1 MPSERRLHPVCRIPS
16 AFKTAVEINAIFQY
30 GRFDWSEMMRRPP
43 YQKSG
48 GGFGKVC
55 PALPKPPVSIMICL
69 SVFDLNRN
77 RFLCLFPDSAT
88 AGTPLPLTL
97 PHRAVFFSAVVFD
110 FPFPAAPAGLADAD
124 NLTFR
129 RLPLSPA
136 IRTKSIFPSSKSARA
151 TRTATLSP
159 Y

>member
-1 MPSERRLHPVCRIPS
+1 
-16 AFKTAVEINAIFQY
+16 
-30 GRFDWSEMMRRPP
+30 
-43 YQKSG
+43 
-48 GGFGKVC
+48 
-55 PALPKPPVSIMICL
+55 LP
-69 SVFDLNRN
+69 F
-77 RFLCLFPDSAT
+77 RFLTLIGTGFFAFFPDSAT

-159 Y
+159 ILKRMPLRSPSIAMISGRKLK